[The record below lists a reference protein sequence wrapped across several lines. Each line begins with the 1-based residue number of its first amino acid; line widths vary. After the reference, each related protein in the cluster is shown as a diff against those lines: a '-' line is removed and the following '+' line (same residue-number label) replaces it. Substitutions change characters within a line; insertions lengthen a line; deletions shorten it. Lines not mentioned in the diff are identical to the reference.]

1 MRRRVLAVC
10 EGAML
15 SHRASPA
22 KRVLLA
28 QPRVAAKERLVVWLS
43 QTTLSVDEPMATA
56 ERLRNPFPSQ
66 NSSNSVRLVEVG
78 KNS

>member
-1 MRRRVLAVC
+1 
-10 EGAML
+10 ML

-28 QPRVAAKERLVVWLS
+28 QPRVAAKERGLVVWLS

-56 ERLRNPFPSQ
+56 ERLRQPFPSE
-66 NSSNSVRLVEVG
+66 NSSNSIRLVEVG
-78 KNS
+78 MNS

>member
-1 MRRRVLAVC
+1 
-10 EGAML
+10 ML

-28 QPRVAAKERLVVWLS
+28 QPRVAAKERGLVFWLS
-43 QTTLSVDEPMATA
+43 KTTLSVDEPMATA
-56 ERLRNPFPSQ
+56 ERLRHPFPSQ
-66 NSSNSVRLVEVG
+66 NSSNSIRLVEVG